1 MRSSFSFYAPSSQ
14 GGGSLTD
21 RYLSRRRPRAA
32 FLTSLRA
39 THTTRRLA
47 GGSPATV
54 TRDTAMRNF
63 AGGGSLPRPLRSLVK
78 ITDSFFATSS
88 LGAMGFTGSKLYWVG
103 GYDPATASGT
113 ATFHEA
119 RER

>member
-1 MRSSFSFYAPSSQ
+1 
-14 GGGSLTD
+14 
-21 RYLSRRRPRAA
+21 
-32 FLTSLRA
+32 
-39 THTTRRLA
+39 
-47 GGSPATV
+47 
-54 TRDTAMRNF
+54 MRNF